1 MRSILLFNERRKLEI
16 RRPVLNFEITD
27 SSFVPVAEGSAN
39 AHSLNLVLQNSKL
52 VFESL
57 NFHFSFRKPISFLI
71 QINVPMLYQSID

>member
-16 RRPVLNFEITD
+16 RGPILNFEITD
-27 SSFVPVAEGSAN
+27 SSIVPVAEGSAN

-57 NFHFSFRKPISFLI
+57 NLNFPFRKPVLF
-71 QINVPMLYQSID
+71 